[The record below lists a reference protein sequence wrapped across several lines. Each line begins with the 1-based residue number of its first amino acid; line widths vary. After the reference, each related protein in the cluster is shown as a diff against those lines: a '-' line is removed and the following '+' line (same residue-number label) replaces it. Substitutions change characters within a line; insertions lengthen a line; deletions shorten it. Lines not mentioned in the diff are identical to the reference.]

1 MPFKHTFYTAIQA
14 LQDHKSRSIL
24 TILGVVIG
32 VAAIILVMSI
42 GKGVEALI
50 LNEVS
55 GLGPETVVLRPGGNL
70 TDITQTLYSQS
81 ITSSDIE
88 ALKRKQNVPNLV
100 EIAPFVI
107 SYETLEY
114 QGKLYRPSIFGAP
127 AEFISNLFDLTLA
140 EGNLYT
146 DDDIDQEARVAVI
159 GSEIREEVFGSSRAI
174 GKQVKIKDR
183 KFKVIGVLEKH
194 GSIGGFNIDTLVLI
208 PQTSVQTYITG
219 TDYFAEVMIR
229 ADSPENV
236 DKLAYD
242 VWVTLRDTHNLSL
255 HEEDDFNITTQEET
269 IKSIETI
276 VNIFTWFL
284 IAMVAISL
292 IVGGVGIMNIMLVSV
307 SERTKEIGLRKALG
321 ATRKDILNQFL
332 AEAIILTSL
341 GGVLGIIIGTSVSF
355 LVAIV
360 LINQVDATS
369 DWEFIF
375 PVFGSIL
382 GVGVSAS
389 VGLLFG
395 IYPANQAAKKSPIEA
410 LRYE

>member
-1 MPFKHTFYTAIQA
+1 MPFKYTVKTALQA
-14 LQDHKSRSIL
+14 LESHKSRSLL
-24 TILGVVIG
+24 TILGIVIG

-50 LNEVS
+50 LNQVS

-70 TDITQTLYSQS
+70 TDITQTVYSQS
-81 ITSSDIE
+81 ITSADIK
-88 ALKRKQNVPNLV
+88 ALEKKQNVPNLI

-107 SYETLEY
+107 SYESIEY
-114 QGKLYRPSIFGAP
+114 QGSLYRPSTMGAP
-127 AEFISNLFDLTLA
+127 AQFIVNLFDLKLS

-146 DDDIDQEARVAVI
+146 QDEINQKAKVAVI
-159 GSEIREEVFGSSRAI
+159 GAKIKEELFGGLKAV
-174 GKQVKIKDR
+174 GKQIKIKDT
-183 KFKVIGVLEKH
+183 KFKIIGVIEEK
-194 GSIGGFNIDTLVLI
+194 GSAGPFDIDKLVLI
-208 PQTSVQTYITG
+208 PQTSAQTYVTG

-242 VWVTLRDTHNLSL
+242 VWATLRESHNLNF
-255 HEEDDFNITTQEET
+255 HDDDDFNITTQKET

-276 VNIFTWFL
+276 VSIFTWFL

-292 IVGGVGIMNIMLVSV
+292 VVGGVGIMNIMLVSV
-307 SERTKEIGLRKALG
+307 TERTKEIGLRKALG
-321 ATRKDILNQFL
+321 ATRGDILRQFL
-332 AEAIILTSL
+332 SEAVMLTSL
-341 GGVLGIIIGTSVSF
+341 GGILGVVIGTAVSF
-355 LVAIV
+355 LLALILVAYV
-360 LINQVDATS
+360 EQTKE
-369 DWEFIF
+369 WEFIF
-375 PVFGSIL
+375 PIAGSIL
-382 GVGVSAS
+382 GVGVSAG